1 MFAILLQFITLYIDE
16 QLTCLLV
23 SGKGTINKPFVCFKF
38 LVDTQLTVNRTL
50 RLAKKK
56 LVSESSIRFG
66 YFFYGCIVFVFLPS
80 YLFKLAEHGWTYL
93 DAVYFSVI
101 SLTKIGF
108 GDYVPSKFSLS
119 HKIDRFR
126 YNTSG
131 FLCSNLDELFILS
144 DSTYCSHSSRRP

>member
-1 MFAILLQFITLYIDE
+1 MSSGFRNGSNA
-16 QLTCLLV
+16 LTDSVTFSLSLSHIV
-23 SGKGTINKPFVCFKF
+23 
-38 LVDTQLTVNRTL
+38 TQLAVNRTL

-108 GDYVPSKFSLS
+108 GDYVPSKL
-119 HKIDRFR
+119 
-126 YNTSG
+126 
-131 FLCSNLDELFILS
+131 
-144 DSTYCSHSSRRP
+144 

>member
-1 MFAILLQFITLYIDE
+1 MPSCCNSSHCTL
-16 QLTCLLV
+16 TSSSLV
-23 SGKGTINKPFVCFKF
+23 YWFQEKVQSIKHSCVCKSV
-38 LVDTQLTVNRTL
+38 VDTQLTVNRTL

-108 GDYVPSKFSLS
+108 GDYVPSKSCLS
-119 HKIDRFR
+119 HKIYVFR
-126 YNTSG
+126 YNTSR
-131 FLCSNLDELFILS
+131 FVCSYLDELFILS
-144 DSTYCSHSSRRP
+144 DSTYCSDSSRGP